1 MKLNDAVT
9 GAVFLALA
17 LAVLWNVQSFPA
29 IHGQQVGPAA
39 FPGLIAALLAGCS
52 VALIVRGV
60 RQRAAQ
66 PWMQLQAWTRSP
78 RQLIAFGAA
87 VGGLLFYILAA
98 DKVGFLICGSAF
110 LLALLLALR
119 VRLLAAIIVAPLAT
133 LFIHVVFYKVLRVPL
148 PWGVL
153 PVLY

>member
-1 MKLNDAVT
+1 MKLNDAVL
-9 GAVFLALA
+9 GALFLALA
-17 LAVLWNVQSFPA
+17 LAVLWNTRSFPA

-52 VALIVRGV
+52 VALIARGL

-66 PWMQLQAWTRSP
+66 PWIELRAWTRSP
-78 RQLIAFGAA
+78 PQLIAFAAA
-87 VGGLLFYILAA
+87 VGGLLLYVLAA
-98 DKVGFLICGSAF
+98 DKLGFLICGTVF
-110 LLALLLALR
+110 LLAVMLAVR
-119 VRLLAAIIVAPLAT
+119 VRPTTAAIMAPLAT

-153 PVLY
+153 PVMY